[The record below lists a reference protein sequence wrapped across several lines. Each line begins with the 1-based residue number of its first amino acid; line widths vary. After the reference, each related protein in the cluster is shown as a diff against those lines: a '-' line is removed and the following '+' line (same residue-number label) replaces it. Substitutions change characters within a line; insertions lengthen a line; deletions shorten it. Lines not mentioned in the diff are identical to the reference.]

1 MSELWV
7 SDADGGR
14 QTRLRLNT
22 TGRSVLWADWDLGC
36 RVERPPRVPF
46 FLPLGTI
53 WELGAVRCG
62 IFRMCF

>member
-22 TGRSVLWADWDLGC
+22 TGRSVLWADWG
-36 RVERPPRVPF
+36 PR
-46 FLPLGTI
+46 LS
-53 WELGAVRCG
+53 
-62 IFRMCF
+62 